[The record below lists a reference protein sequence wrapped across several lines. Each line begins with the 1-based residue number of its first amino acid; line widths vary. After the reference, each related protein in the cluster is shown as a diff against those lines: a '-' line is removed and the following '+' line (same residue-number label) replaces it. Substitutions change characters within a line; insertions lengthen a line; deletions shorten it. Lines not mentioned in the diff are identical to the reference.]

1 MHLRPGLQPG
11 LAEQLVRQRTRLGLS
26 QKEFAEHLGVDP
38 STLAKWEQGRR
49 DPAGAFLARVKR
61 LMRDGE
67 VSGVR
72 RGLHGAGQTF
82 QVALEQQLAIYDTLK
97 RSRCP

>member
-49 DPAGAFLARVKR
+49 EPQGVFLCWVKR
-61 LMRDGE
+61 VLQKGD
-67 VSGVR
+67 VAATR
-72 RGLHGAGQTF
+72 RAG
-82 QVALEQQLAIYDTLK
+82 
-97 RSRCP
+97 